1 MAGLSPILSCKPLKT
16 NPSRYGFSFPGLRV
30 EIHLKNEFCVAD
42 IRAWES
48 NQVVPI
54 RFRSRGRAG
63 RAHGVQHEQASQP
76 GKSYRKDHQRCA
88 DQERRGCI
96 N

>member
-1 MAGLSPILSCKPLKT
+1 M
-16 NPSRYGFSFPGLRV
+16 
-30 EIHLKNEFCVAD
+30 NECVAD

-48 NQVVPI
+48 NQVFPV
-54 RFRSRGRAG
+54 RFRSRGRFG

-88 DQERRGCI
+88 ALEIRGFI